1 MRDPATAD
9 SCLVYVAWSKRGTCI
24 YVGRSFIGM
33 QRFRKHET
41 FEENQKNIE
50 VLELNWCTNRQE
62 AIDLEKRL
70 IREYKPR
77 ANKIKYTA
85 GQMTPRRKFRI
96 DHLKTYLLK
105 LDDDVYEKWKRAADQ
120 DDMKLAEWIRSQCQ
134 RQISSPAREAKV
146 RNGKRADNRAAHSVR
161 MGNPARR
168 ERRSRPRGRSP
179 VSGGVH
185 RTSVT
190 FVDKE
195 GRGTDPVPAAVTAGD
210 GGLHRCDRPDCQIC
224 KFRRELKGKK

>member
-146 RNGKRADNRAAHSVR
+146 RNGKRADNRAAPPPR
-161 MGNPARR
+161 MGNPARSK
-168 ERRSRPRGRSP
+168 RRDRARRGSPVPRGEAGAPETDSKREAAGIAFS
-179 VSGGVH
+179 
-185 RTSVT
+185 T
-190 FVDKE
+190 
-195 GRGTDPVPAAVTAGD
+195 GTM
-210 GGLHRCDRPDCQIC
+210 HRCDSPTCRIC
-224 KFRRELKGKK
+224 KFRRDVKASRK